1 MENIPKPEPSSKK
14 VPKVHD
20 FEKEELP
27 PEVLRKIIKDHGDMS
42 SKKFKQDKTVYLGAL
57 KYIPHAIYKLLEN
70 LPFPWEQIRNVKV
83 LYHITGAISFVDEIP
98 KVIEPI
104 YIAQWGTMWIM
115 MRREKRDR
123 RHFKRMRF
131 PPFDD
136 EEPPLDYAD
145 NVIPIELEYPIQMQL
160 DENEDNAV
168 YDFFYEYQPLKF
180 SKNKKYVNGPSY
192 KTWSL
197 NTKIMSNLYRL
208 GNQLLS
214 DIYDM
219 NYFHLFD
226 LESFY
231 TAKALNVAIP
241 GGPKFEPLYR
251 GMSYNREDED
261 WNEFNDINK
270 LIVRTLIRTEY
281 RIAFPFLYNNRPRSV
296 VIETYHVPPCAYIK
310 NDDPDS
316 PPYLFDKIIN
326 PIVRNDIEDIVDIED
341 KKGTNKI
348 LVDGMK
354 ESYIKYKEFIEDC
367 EIDDDILKDI
377 NSTIQNKANYKIIKS
392 NNNSNEENSSSEN
405 NINNNNNINLLDD
418 DSSSEEF
425 VSTEIEHSIKNSMN
439 KNKLEVNKFPF
450 KLLLAEYPLYTK
462 NTLNGI
468 SLLWAPSP
476 FNKKSGRTRRAYDV
490 PLISNW
496 FRERCPNDY
505 PVKVRVSYQKL
516 LKYFVLNYLHHKHP
530 KSQKKLKLTL
540 FKL

>member
-1 MENIPKPEPSSKK
+1 
-14 VPKVHD
+14 
-20 FEKEELP
+20 
-27 PEVLRKIIKDHGDMS
+27 
-42 SKKFKQDKTVYLGAL
+42 
-57 KYIPHAIYKLLEN
+57 
-70 LPFPWEQIRNVKV
+70 
-83 LYHITGAISFVDEIP
+83 
-98 KVIEPI
+98 
-104 YIAQWGTMWIM
+104 MWIM

-281 RIAFPFLYNNRPRSV
+281 KIAFPFLYNNRPRSV

-326 PIVRNDIEDIVDIED
+326 PIVRNDVEDIVDIEE

-367 EIDDDILKDI
+367 EIDDDYLNDI
-377 NSTIQNKANYKIIKS
+377 NSTIQNKPNYKITKS

-405 NINNNNNINLLDD
+405 NNNINNNNNNINLIDD
-418 DSSSEEF
+418 DSSSEEYL
-425 VSTEIEHSIKNSMN
+425 STEI
-439 KNKLEVNKFPF
+439 
-450 KLLLAEYPLYTK
+450 
-462 NTLNGI
+462 
-468 SLLWAPSP
+468 
-476 FNKKSGRTRRAYDV
+476 
-490 PLISNW
+490 
-496 FRERCPNDY
+496 
-505 PVKVRVSYQKL
+505 
-516 LKYFVLNYLHHKHP
+516 
-530 KSQKKLKLTL
+530 
-540 FKL
+540 